1 MKFRL
6 AGIESESIVDGTG
19 LRMAVFFQGCKHA
32 CPGCHNPQTWN
43 MDGGRLCDVSEILD
57 EYGKN
62 KLLNGVTL
70 TGGDPV
76 YQPKAALEIAKG
88 IHDMGGDVWLYTGY
102 TMESLVEICRK
113 DNDVLELVNN
123 VDVIVDG
130 PFIESQKDMTLRF
143 RGSRN
148 QRILYLSDIDKFM
161 KDFRW

>member
-32 CPGCHNPQTWN
+32 CPGCHNPQTWDMN
-43 MDGGRLCDVSEILD
+43 GGKLYDTEDILE

-62 KLLNGVTL
+62 RLLNGVTL

-76 YQPKAALEIAKG
+76 YQPEAALEIAKG
-88 IHDMGGDVWLYTGY
+88 IHDMSGDVWLYTGY
-102 TMESLVEICRK
+102 TIEALVSLND
-113 DNDVLELVNN
+113 DNVNKLIDS

-130 PFIESQKDMTLRF
+130 PFIESQRDMTLRF

-148 QRILYLSDIDKFM
+148 QRILYRDDIDKFTE
-161 KDFRW
+161 KR

>member
-6 AGIESESIVDGTG
+6 AGIEPESIVDGPG

-32 CPGCHNPQTWN
+32 CHGCHNPQTWDMN
-43 MDGGRLCDVSEILD
+43 GGKLYDTEDILE

-62 KLLNGVTL
+62 RLLNGVTL

-76 YQPKAALEIAKG
+76 YQPEAALEIAKG
-88 IHDMGGDVWLYTGY
+88 VHDMSGDVWLYTGY
-102 TMESLVEICRK
+102 TIEALVSLND
-113 DNDVLELVNN
+113 DNVNKLIEN

-130 PFIESQKDMTLRF
+130 PFVESQRDITLRF

-148 QRILYLSDIDKFM
+148 QRILYRDDIDKFTE
-161 KDFRW
+161 KR